1 MASVILTDIEGTT
14 SSLSFVKDVLFPY
27 AEKHLP
33 DFVRAHA
40 REPDVKAQLDAIGAD
55 GVDAAI
61 EALLQWIREDKKA
74 TPLKA
79 LQGMV
84 WYEGYKR
91 GELTADVY
99 PDALKALKQW
109 QASGKRLYIY
119 SSGSVQAQKLLFG
132 HTPVGDLNPLFSGYF
147 DTSIGGK
154 LEKDSYAR
162 IVAEIGAPAN
172 DIVFLSDNVGELD
185 AAKAA
190 GIRTVWLNRYNM
202 KDAPAHAVAKDFT
215 EIAI

>member
-27 AEKHLP
+27 AKAHLP

-40 REPDVKAQLDAIGAD
+40 DEPEVKAQLAAIGA
-55 GVDAAI
+55 GSVEEAI
-61 EALLQWIREDKKA
+61 ATLLQWINEDKKA

-84 WYEGYKR
+84 WREGYMR

-99 PDALKALKQW
+99 PDALDALQKW

-132 HTPVGDLNPLFSGYF
+132 HTPAGDLTPLFSGYF
-147 DTSIGGK
+147 DTTIGGK
-154 LEKDSYAR
+154 LESDSYDR
-162 IVAEIGAPAN
+162 IVAEIGVPAN
-172 DIVFLSDNVGELD
+172 DIVFLSDNVAELD
-185 AAKAA
+185 AAAKS
-190 GIRTVWLNRYNM
+190 GIRTVWLNRYDM
-202 KDAPAHAVAKDFT
+202 KDVQLHDMAKNFA
-215 EIAI
+215 EIAL